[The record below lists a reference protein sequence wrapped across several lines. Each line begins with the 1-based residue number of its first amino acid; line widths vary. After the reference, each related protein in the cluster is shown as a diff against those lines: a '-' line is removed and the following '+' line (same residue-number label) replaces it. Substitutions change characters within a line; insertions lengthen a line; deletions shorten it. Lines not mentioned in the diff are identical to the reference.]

1 MKVLMSKIQQFG
13 RPHETFDPSNK
24 RHRKIFHDV
33 MRYKTWGRSAICFWA
48 EDDSSGSNSLMD
60 QCIKA
65 MGRYYIEKEFGEL
78 IDDDPFDSG
87 KETRNRPNPHPYVYT
102 RKSTIT

>member
-1 MKVLMSKIQQFG
+1 MSKIQQFG

-24 RHRKIFHDV
+24 EHRKIFHDAL
-33 MRYKTWGRSAICFWA
+33 RYRTWGRSPICFWA

-65 MGRYYIEKEFGEL
+65 MSTYYIEKEFGEL
-78 IDDDPFDSG
+78 INDDPFVEGNSV
-87 KETRNRPNPHPYVYT
+87 RNRPNPHIYQYS
-102 RKSTIT
+102 RKKTL

>member
-1 MKVLMSKIQQFG
+1 
-13 RPHETFDPSNK
+13 
-24 RHRKIFHDV
+24 
-33 MRYKTWGRSAICFWA
+33 
-48 EDDSSGSNSLMD
+48 MD

-87 KETRNRPNPHPYVYT
+87 KETRNRPNPHPYIYT

>member
-13 RPHETFDPSNK
+13 RPYETFDPSNK
-24 RHRKIFHDV
+24 KHRKIFHDV
-33 MRYKTWGRSAICFWA
+33 MRYRTWGRSEICFWA

-78 IDDDPFDSG
+78 VDDDPFNSG
-87 KETRNRPNPHPYVYT
+87 KETRSRPNPHPYIYT
-102 RKSTIT
+102 RKTK

>member
-1 MKVLMSKIQQFG
+1 
-13 RPHETFDPSNK
+13 
-24 RHRKIFHDV
+24 
-33 MRYKTWGRSAICFWA
+33 MRYRTWGRSEICFWA

-78 IDDDPFDSG
+78 VDDDPFNSG
-87 KETRNRPNPHPYVYT
+87 KETRNRPNPHPYIYT

>member
-1 MKVLMSKIQQFG
+1 
-13 RPHETFDPSNK
+13 
-24 RHRKIFHDV
+24 
-33 MRYKTWGRSAICFWA
+33 MRYRTWGRSEICFWA

-78 IDDDPFDSG
+78 IDDDPFNSG
-87 KETRNRPNPHPYVYT
+87 KETRSRPNPHPYIYT
-102 RKSTIT
+102 RKTK

>member
-1 MKVLMSKIQQFG
+1 
-13 RPHETFDPSNK
+13 
-24 RHRKIFHDV
+24 
-33 MRYKTWGRSAICFWA
+33 MRYRTWGRSEICFWA

-78 IDDDPFDSG
+78 VDDDPFNSG
-87 KETRNRPNPHPYVYT
+87 KETRSRPNPHPYIYT
-102 RKSTIT
+102 RKTK

>member
-1 MKVLMSKIQQFG
+1 
-13 RPHETFDPSNK
+13 
-24 RHRKIFHDV
+24 
-33 MRYKTWGRSAICFWA
+33 MRYRTWGRSPICFWA

-78 IDDDPFDSG
+78 IDDDPFKSG
-87 KETRNRPNPHPYVYT
+87 KETRSRPNPHPYIYT

>member
-1 MKVLMSKIQQFG
+1 
-13 RPHETFDPSNK
+13 
-24 RHRKIFHDV
+24 
-33 MRYKTWGRSAICFWA
+33 MRYRTWGRSAICFWA

-78 IDDDPFDSG
+78 VDDDPFDSG
-87 KETRNRPNPHPYVYT
+87 KETRSRPNPHPYIYT
-102 RKSTIT
+102 RKSTTT

>member
-1 MKVLMSKIQQFG
+1 MSKIQQFG
-13 RPHETFDPSNK
+13 RPHETFDPNNK

-33 MRYKTWGRSAICFWA
+33 MQYRTWGRSPICFWA

-60 QCIKA
+60 QCIKT
-65 MGRYYIEKEFGEL
+65 MGRYYMEKEFGE
-78 IDDDPFDSG
+78 IRDNDPFLSG
-87 KETRNRPNPHPYVYT
+87 ETIRNRPNPHLYT

>member
-1 MKVLMSKIQQFG
+1 
-13 RPHETFDPSNK
+13 
-24 RHRKIFHDV
+24 
-33 MRYKTWGRSAICFWA
+33 MRYRTWGRSAICFWA

-65 MGRYYIEKEFGEL
+65 MGRYYIEKEFGAL
-78 IDDDPFDSG
+78 IDDDPFNSG
-87 KETRNRPNPHPYVYT
+87 KETRSRPNPHPYIYT